1 MPSFRK
7 FGKKYLVTSFGE
19 QKRWNIEQ
27 MEEFYGVYERARLG
41 PRTGNKT
48 KQVLKNHGIFF
59 FFKDTTER
67 KGFALNAMS
76 LAMEVCSKHA
86 QEILHFDFS

>member
-19 QKRWNIEQ
+19 QKRWNIEK

-48 KQVLKNHGIFF
+48 KQVLKKHGIFF
-59 FFKDTTER
+59 SLKVWFPLR
-67 KGFALNAMS
+67 LNF
-76 LAMEVCSKHA
+76 
-86 QEILHFDFS
+86 LH

>member
-1 MPSFRK
+1 M
-7 FGKKYLVTSFGE
+7 TSFGE

-48 KQVLKNHGIFF
+48 KQVLKKHGIFF
-59 FFKDTTER
+59 SLKIPQEERFRAERDVSRDGGVFKTRTGNPTLRFFLMK
-67 KGFALNAMS
+67 
-76 LAMEVCSKHA
+76 
-86 QEILHFDFS
+86 